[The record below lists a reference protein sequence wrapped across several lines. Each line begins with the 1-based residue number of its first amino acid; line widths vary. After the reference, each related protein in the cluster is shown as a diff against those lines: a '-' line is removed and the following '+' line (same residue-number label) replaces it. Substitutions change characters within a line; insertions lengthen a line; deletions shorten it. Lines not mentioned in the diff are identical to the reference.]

1 MTATTEAIEMATVA
15 ARAAAS
21 KLADDV
27 VVIDVSD
34 QLVITDCFVIASA
47 SNERQVNA
55 IVDEVEEKMR
65 GAGYKPA
72 RREGTR
78 EGRWTLLDYVDIVVH
93 IQHQDERDFYALD
106 RLWRD
111 CPVVTVDVAMTVRR
125 LVMLRHGQTE
135 FNLGSRMQGQL
146 DTELTEL
153 GRAQAVAA
161 AEAFAKHQPLLV
173 VSSDLRRAYD
183 TAIELEERTGLR
195 VRVDERLRE
204 THLGDW
210 QGMTHGEIDAIAP
223 GARLAWRDDARWA
236 PHGGENRVDV
246 AARSVPL
253 IAELVAGE
261 PEWGAADEPARP
273 VVLVAHGGLIA
284 ALTAAL
290 LRLPVDNW
298 PALGGMGNA
307 SWTQL
312 SGHSADSESG
322 ADDFDAIRWRLDVW
336 NASAQVAGDVL

>member
-1 MTATTEAIEMATVA
+1 
-15 ARAAAS
+15 
-21 KLADDV
+21 
-27 VVIDVSD
+27 
-34 QLVITDCFVIASA
+34 
-47 SNERQVNA
+47 
-55 IVDEVEEKMR
+55 
-65 GAGYKPA
+65 
-72 RREGTR
+72 
-78 EGRWTLLDYVDIVVH
+78 
-93 IQHQDERDFYALD
+93 
-106 RLWRD
+106 
-111 CPVVTVDVAMTVRR
+111 VTIRR

-135 FNLGSRMQGQL
+135 YNLRSRMQGQL

-161 AEAFAKHQPLLV
+161 AAALAKHQPLLI

-183 TAIELEERTGLR
+183 TAIALAERTGLR
-195 VRVDERLRE
+195 VHADERLRE

-210 QGMTHGEIDAIAP
+210 QGMTHSEIDLVAP
-223 GARLAWRDDARWA
+223 GARLAWREDATWA

-246 AARSVPL
+246 AARSLPL

-261 PEWGAADEPARP
+261 PDWGVADEPARP

-290 LRLPVDNW
+290 LGLPVENW
-298 PALGGMGNA
+298 PAIGGMGNA

-312 SGHSADSESG
+312 SGYSTDPDSG
-322 ADDFDAIRWRLDVW
+322 ATDVDAIRWRLDVW